1 MPAAPY
7 VRESS
12 WPLVPGHTVHVVID
26 DQNDFLHAD
35 GWYGKHG
42 VDISHM
48 QRVIEPTKAL
58 NEECRRRG
66 VPIVWTRHGTKG
78 LEDGGPFMEI
88 RAILREGG
96 LRQGT
101 WGYEILEEL
110 APRAEDWYVEKNR
123 LSAFFQTNLELVLR
137 GLGAETVVITG
148 VLTNQCVG
156 ATCKDALFRNFKPVV
171 VEECVGT
178 TLPHLHGPAIEMIS
192 VGWGQVN
199 TLEQTLAE
207 LRAFPAAVEAQ
218 KGLA

>member
-12 WPLVPGHTVHVVID
+12 WPLVPGRTVHVVID
-26 DQNDFLHAD
+26 DQNDFLHPD
-35 GWYGKHG
+35 GWYGKNG
-42 VDISHM
+42 IDISHM

-66 VPIVWTRHGTKG
+66 VPIVWTRHGTRG
-78 LEDGGPFMEI
+78 REDGGPFMEV

-110 APRAEDWYVEKNR
+110 APRAEDWFVEKNR

-207 LRAFPAAVEAQ
+207 LRAFPAAVGTQ
-218 KGLA
+218 KELA